1 MDPTFWEFL
10 AQVALETL
18 TLLVLLT
25 GLAGLVIPVFPGL
38 TVMWLATLVY
48 AVVQGMNER
57 MTWVDWLLFSLIT
70 LLMIAGNV
78 IDNVII
84 AKQVRDKQVP
94 WGSILFAFAAGL
106 VISLIFTPLV
116 GMVAAPAGLFIAE
129 LRRLKNRQEAMNNTK
144 AWMTGWGWAIAVR
157 ICIGLVIIMFWGAW
171 AWM

>member
-84 AKQVRDKQVP
+84 SKQVRDKQVP
-94 WGSILFAFAAGL
+94 WVHPLRLCRRIGDQLDLHAAG
-106 VISLIFTPLV
+106 
-116 GMVAAPAGLFIAE
+116 GYGC
-129 LRRLKNRQEAMNNTK
+129 R
-144 AWMTGWGWAIAVR
+144 TGR
-157 ICIGLVIIMFWGAW
+157 IVHR
-171 AWM
+171 